1 MATMEKNKQMADRQ
15 SATQLHPQQRL
26 EASGF

>member
-1 MATMEKNKQMADRQ
+1 MATMEKKQMADHQ